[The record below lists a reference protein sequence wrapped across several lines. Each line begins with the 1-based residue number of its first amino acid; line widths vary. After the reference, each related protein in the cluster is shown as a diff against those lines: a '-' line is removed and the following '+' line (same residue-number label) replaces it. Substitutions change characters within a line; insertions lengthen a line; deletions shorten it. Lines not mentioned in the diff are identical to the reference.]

1 MFEDDEIDSEFIGV
15 TQRFQN
21 HKENQAIREEVAGL
35 RADIKRKE
43 DKERAAP
50 KCPYCAGPIVKD
62 VSKCRHCASD
72 IKWCTFKRKSYP
84 LKADADVEQF
94 LAQKKQAEERLQN
107 DLRRRDEALQ
117 KRAQIADLEPENL
130 FDIWGRVLLA
140 GPIMVGGS
148 LFMALTAKDVI
159 SIGIGIFGTLFFL
172 LCMLAGFGQWIDARK
187 RNKRR
192 EIQKRLLEQRRE
204 VAENITINCPI
215 CGREVANITP
225 LPSEQVIQC
234 VHCSEIFAVPAT
246 LV

>member
-50 KCPYCAGPIVKD
+50 KCPYCAGTIVKD

-107 DLRRRDEALQ
+107 DLRRRDEVLQ

-130 FDIWGRVLLA
+130 FDEWKVLIG
-140 GPIMVGGS
+140 GPFLVGAC
-148 LFMALTAKDVI
+148 LYTALTAKNVI
-159 SIGIGIFGTLFFL
+159 MVGVGIFFTLFFL
-172 LCMLAGFGQWIDARK
+172 IGMLVSFGDWKDGRK

-192 EIQKRLLEQRRE
+192 EMQKRLLEKRRGRT
-204 VAENITINCPI
+204 ENITINCPI